1 MFNLSLYEEALKFLD
16 KALKIYADN
25 KDILFKKALSLHHL
39 KRYQEAIEYFNKTLR
54 IEENFK
60 SALYNKGEHY
70 SNLLSTS

>member
-1 MFNLSLYEEALKFLD
+1 MSLYEEALKFLD

-39 KRYQEAIEYFNKTLR
+39 KRYQEAIEYFNRCLR

-60 SALYNKGEHY
+60 SALYNKGKLEPVFLNCN
-70 SNLLSTS
+70 SL